1 MLIWYLDSVS
11 WTYEQIRHSDIL
23 SEWNSFICRGPNV
36 YVRYAQLHSHVRL
49 FVIPWTVAY
58 QAPQSMGFSRQE
70 YWSGLPFPSS
80 EALPDPGVG
89 PESPALHVDSL
100 LLSPCGCVLNALVRP
115 LSLWLHPLMVSL
127 LLDIPDYSFFS
138 FSSKYFLLSF
148 NLEDSVH
155 IVSPFWN
162 VLCPLYSPSQP
173 LLV

>member
-1 MLIWYLDSVS
+1 MLQRFSNSVVSYLCDPRDCSPPGSSV
-11 WTYEQIRHSDIL
+11 
-23 SEWNSFICRGPNV
+23 
-36 YVRYAQLHSHVRL
+36 HV
-49 FVIPWTVAY
+49 I
-58 QAPQSMGFSRQE
+58 FSRQE

-115 LSLWLHPLMVSL
+115 LSSWLHPLMVSL